1 MILSRVRSCWVMYD
15 NRVRWCWVMYDY
27 AESGKLLLSHV
38 SRGWVGKMMHL
49 SRICWWQLLDIG
61 ESCKVTLSP
70 DQRWHAGPN
79 GMVYYDVESC
89 AMMTC
94 WTEWNDV
101 LWRWVLCSDDMLDR
115 MERCT
120 MQWWHA
126 GPSGTVYDDIE
137 SCAMTTWKTRW
148 NSVRWRWVTLDWRSA
163 MRCDMFWWRWVCDVF
178 VRIEREHVWDIPSAQ
193 MPFWMELTPDLE
205 DTHLENVRGGTWGN
219 ISFED
224 NEANLTV
231 KDNSAWWC
239 CRR

>member
-1 MILSRVRSCWVMYD
+1 
-15 NRVRWCWVMYDY
+15 
-27 AESGKLLLSHV
+27 
-38 SRGWVGKMMHL
+38 
-49 SRICWWQLLDIG
+49 
-61 ESCKVTLSP
+61 
-70 DQRWHAGPN
+70 
-79 GMVYYDVESC
+79 
-89 AMMTC
+89 MTC

-101 LWRWVLCSDDMLDR
+101 LWRWVLCNDDMLDR

-120 MQWWHA
+120 MTLSLVQWWHA
-126 GPSGTVYDDIE
+126 WPSGTVYDDVESCAMSCDNMEDRVEQCDDMLNRVEQCTMTLNALQWWHAGPGVTVYDDVE
-137 SCAMTTWKTRW
+137 SCAMTTRKTGW

-178 VRIEREHVWDIPSAQ
+178 VRIEREHVWDISSAQ
-193 MPFWMELTPDLE
+193 MPFWTELTPDLE